1 MGSFAQEFLGC
12 IRKLRVFVI
21 ASPTLLGSCLLSL
34 LGDGGGAWCKA
45 TIRFD
50 LEQNGT
56 EGAELL
62 TPRHDYR
69 VGN

>member
-1 MGSFAQEFLGC
+1 M
-12 IRKLRVFVI
+12 I

-62 TPRHDYR
+62 TLRHDYR